1 VEGKMSGSGFRIFGD
16 VLNKLEIVEVSLVVS
31 PTCDSRVTH
40 GHSTHGIKTTQS
52 SPNLIEYDGKTNN
65 FIYEEMVQ
73 P

>member
-1 VEGKMSGSGFRIFGD
+1 
-16 VLNKLEIVEVSLVVS
+16 VSLVVS

-40 GHSTHGIKTTQS
+40 GHSTHGLKRKQS
-52 SPNLIEYDGKTNN
+52 SPNLIEHDGETNK